1 MKCTNSRKAK
11 IIEIDSRRNRKSE
24 RYITGEEIELVIL
37 KHPTKKIP
45 GPDGYTSEYFQ
56 TKEEMISIETLS

>member
-24 RYITGEEIELVIL
+24 RYIAGEEIELVIL

-45 GPDGYTSEYFQ
+45 GPDDFICQFYQMFG
-56 TKEEMISIETLS
+56 LPL